1 MKIKIKVTKEILK
14 KSMMC
19 GVRMEPGGI
28 TQNCAVA
35 LAVREIFP
43 NADVTSFNIWLND
56 ELFTNIRLP
65 ENVKRFVS
73 LFDYYRTNPS
83 ARLDMESIDFEIEVP
98 QAVIDRIG
106 IGEVYKILSE
116 SKTLELVQ
124 I

>member
-1 MKIKIKVTKEILK
+1 
-14 KSMMC
+14 MC